1 MRSVLFII
9 LMQLCSSVFAHG
21 LNFGKVKSISL
32 YYYDQSLYNPS
43 HGFWRE
49 NEGSYSEI
57 SVREDSVVLSDKQT
71 SALKKHIVSK
81 ARKSTEFSVA
91 ADYILTVNCADGRV
105 YDLRIN
111 RYTDE
116 VCLCRL
122 YADDIDRYYY
132 RIDGIADV
140 LGDLVV
146 GSMRNRGE
154 KYKEPYCSFDVELI
168 FRFKSNNKTIKF
180 FRDSCVIVDKDG
192 AEIRC
197 KDADAI
203 RRCCLIINAIFVNRR
218 VPLFKTG
225 GMLSVLYKEKNGKE
239 IEMKSICYLDS
250 MDFYN
255 KQYYK
260 LIAILRTIG

>member
-1 MRSVLFII
+1 M
-9 LMQLCSSVFAHG
+9 
-21 LNFGKVKSISL
+21 
-32 YYYDQSLYNPS
+32 
-43 HGFWRE
+43 
-49 NEGSYSEI
+49 
-57 SVREDSVVLSDKQT
+57 
-71 SALKKHIVSK
+71 
-81 ARKSTEFSVA
+81 
-91 ADYILTVNCADGRV
+91 
-105 YDLRIN
+105 YDLRVN

-140 LGDLVV
+140 LGDFVV
-146 GSMRNRGE
+146 GSLRSRGE

-168 FRFKSNNKTIKF
+168 FRLKSNNKTVKF
-180 FRDSCVIVDKDG
+180 FRDSCVIVGEDG
-192 AEIRC
+192 TETRC
-197 KDADAI
+197 KDADAV
-203 RRCCLIINAIFVNRR
+203 RRCFLIINAIFVNRR

-239 IEMKSICYLDS
+239 IEMKSICHLDS